1 MKRPIALALLSAL
14 MLLAGPA
21 LAQPETQ
28 TAAQPEN
35 QAMAGPPPYQKVVR
49 AVARMVRNRQA
60 RRLARAR
67 GLRIINVL
75 WEDTGRYLGS
85 SVGPNISDVTI
96 EVQVERPGRRR
107 PRNYLMPVIRYPN
120 FSDKTADIPMDQIR
134 LRVGNH
140 QEGGPLETASL
151 TELLANPTRY
161 MSFPGKGRIRR
172 ESLLAKRDT
181 HALVSAQH
189 AFLPIPQGGKA
200 KFYPVIFNYQ
210 SYERHPAVLTIL
222 ATRQGTSMTII
233 DNSRDTVHGAD
244 SWGQRLYF
252 NDGGRRA
259 PLMAERLADVHS
271 AGHTANGESAES
283 LGQDANL
290 LMLIQVPL
298 RIRPPSRRK
307 SSMGYGA
314 LGDMAASGGGAPSA
328 ALGRKSDVDRAVLG
342 HGPSEGPYTELDG
355 ITIARDPR
363 FPVRVT
369 VQFYQATSNGV
380 IEEGNVVAMAEQI
393 QKIYASAD
401 YVGSL
406 VVPTE
411 ADMARPTMWTG
422 ATAAPGDL
430 GWLDFPGLVARYQEH
445 GPEGFEPLWRM
456 FGVDALSR
464 QLTLRLAR

>member
-1 MKRPIALALLSAL
+1 MLSMNRATALLSLAL
-14 MLLAGPA
+14 PFALIVALPA
-21 LAQPETQ
+21 PARAETPAAIATDAAPE
-28 TAAQPEN
+28 APS
-35 QAMAGPPPYQKVVR
+35 YQQVVR
-49 AVARMVRNRQA
+49 SVARMVGNRQA

-67 GLRIINVL
+67 GLGIINVL

-96 EVQVERPGRRR
+96 EVQVERPGRR

-120 FSDKTADIPMDQIR
+120 FTDKTADVRLDDIR

-140 QEGGPLETASL
+140 EEGGALETVSL
-151 TELLANPTRY
+151 RDLLADPTRY
-161 MSFPGKGRIRR
+161 MSAPDKGRIRR
-172 ESLLAKRDT
+172 GSLLAKRDT

-200 KFYPVIFNYQ
+200 TFYPVIFNYQ
-210 SYERHPAVLTIL
+210 SYDRHPAVLTIL

-233 DNSRDTVHGAD
+233 DNSRDTVSGAN

-259 PLMAERLADVHS
+259 PLMAERLADVS
-271 AGHTANGESAES
+271 ASGLTANGESAES
-283 LGQDANL
+283 LGEDANL

-298 RIRPPSRRK
+298 KVRPPTRRSSMALGGMADGFGSGSVAAESRR
-307 SSMGYGA
+307 
-314 LGDMAASGGGAPSA
+314 GGG
-328 ALGRKSDVDRAVLG
+328 GRSDVDRAVLG
-342 HGPSEGPYTELDG
+342 HGPSEGPFTELG
-355 ITIARDPR
+355 GLTIARDPR

-380 IEEGNVVAMAEQI
+380 LDAHNVAAMAGQI

-406 VVPTE
+406 VVPRE
-411 ADMARPTMWTG
+411 ADLARPTLWSG
-422 ATAAPGDL
+422 ATAAPESL
-430 GWLDFPGLVARYQEH
+430 TWLDFPGLVARYQTH
-445 GPEGFEPLWRM
+445 GEGGFRPLLRAL
-456 FGVDALSR
+456 GVD
-464 QLTLRLAR
+464 